1 MMIGSLE
8 SSVAEAQRIPE
19 NLPPVINDLDIEE
32 EDVAIE
38 NRAEYL
44 NKVGRRILPGVHLY
58 GYCII
63 ILLYYT
69 FFVCVFLH
77 TLFLQVLCNYFVCL
91 RCVILYM
98 FFFFYINLFFLS

>member
-32 EDVAIE
+32 EEVAIE

-44 NKVGRRILPGVHLY
+44 QKVS
-58 GYCII
+58 
-63 ILLYYT
+63 
-69 FFVCVFLH
+69 
-77 TLFLQVLCNYFVCL
+77 
-91 RCVILYM
+91 M
-98 FFFFYINLFFLS
+98 

>member
-44 NKVGRRILPGVHLY
+44 NKVGRRILPGVNLY

-69 FFVCVFLH
+69 FFVCVFYIH
-77 TLFLQVLCNYFVCL
+77 SFY
-91 RCVILYM
+91 RYCVI
-98 FFFFYINLFFLS
+98 ILFVSAV